1 MNTADG
7 LIVAELSLADWLH
20 AAFAAERAPQRSSR
34 AIAPAHGAGFG
45 RIVGGARV
53 TFWWMLGIT
62 LLALALR

>member
-7 LIVAELSLADWLH
+7 SIVAEPSVADWLH
-20 AAFAAERAPQRSSR
+20 AAFAAERAPHPPQRS
-34 AIAPAHGAGFG
+34 AAPVRGTEAD

-62 LLALALR
+62 LLAVALR

>member
-20 AAFAAERAPQRSSR
+20 AAFAAERAPQRPSR
-34 AIAPAHGAGFG
+34 AIAPARRAGFG

>member
-20 AAFAAERAPQRSSR
+20 AAFAAERAPQRPSR
-34 AIAPAHGAGFG
+34 TIAPAQGAGIG